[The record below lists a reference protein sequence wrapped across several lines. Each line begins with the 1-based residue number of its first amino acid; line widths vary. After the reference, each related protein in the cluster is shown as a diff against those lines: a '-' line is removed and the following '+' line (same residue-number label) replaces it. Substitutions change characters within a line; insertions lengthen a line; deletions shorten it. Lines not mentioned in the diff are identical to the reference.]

1 MSGRARH
8 KRLQG
13 ARPNNGMHPTG
24 RSVNVMRKVEC
35 RSQSFPAGDAGRYAA
50 GLSL

>member
-13 ARPNNGMHPTG
+13 ARPNNGMHPTAKSATFI
-24 RSVNVMRKVEC
+24 R
-35 RSQSFPAGDAGRYAA
+35 
-50 GLSL
+50 